1 MGKGSNSSGLRRY
14 NERVVLTALRKMG
27 AASKSD
33 LARLSDLTPQAVTR
47 IVDELESADLVMRE
61 GRRLGGKGQPSVMY
75 AINPPGAY
83 SIGVKVGRRDVELLL
98 MDFGGQVLEKIWHD
112 FDCPEPDFLLGK
124 IEQGIKDLSAKLSP
138 RDSNDQRKGKLMG
151 VGVAMPWFIGAWTKE
166 LEMSKE
172 LAQQWRDI
180 NFGEEVAKRTHL
192 PVFFENDCSAAAV
205 AELQFGGGNQVS
217 NFLYVFIGTFIGGGL
232 VLNGNVEAGVH
243 GNSGALASMP
253 VPPSKLDST
262 PPPEGPFEV
271 LLNRASLFGL
281 RRHLSAN
288 DIHING
294 VSELDAVMDAARP
307 LVQEWLDECA
317 DALVYAVLSAVGV
330 LDLEAVII
338 DAHLPR
344 FLLDELVETVSR
356 RLQRVAPSGVFKPK
370 ILAGQIGVDAV
381 AVGGAILPFYSNF
394 APDKTVLLKG
404 GVPERVS
411 V

>member
-27 AASKSD
+27 VASKSE
-33 LARLSDLTPQAVTR
+33 LAKLSDLTPQAVTR
-47 IVDELESADLVMRE
+47 IVDELEDSGLVVRE

-75 AINPPGAY
+75 AINPTGAY
-83 SIGVKVGRRDVELLL
+83 SIGVKVGRRNVELLL
-98 MDFGGQVLEKIWHD
+98 MDFGGRVVEKIWHD
-112 FDCPEPDFLLGK
+112 FECPEPDFLLTK
-124 IEQGIKDLSAKLSP
+124 IEQGIEALTAKLTTKEAD
-138 RDSNDQRKGKLMG
+138 RLMG

-166 LEMSKE
+166 LNMSE
-172 LAQQWRDI
+172 ALAREWQEI

-205 AELQFGGGNQVS
+205 AELQFGKGAQIA
-217 NFLYVFIGTFIGGGL
+217 NFLYVYIGTFIGGGL
-232 VLNGNVEAGVH
+232 VLNGNLEAGVH

-253 VPPSKLDST
+253 VPPSKLAST
-262 PPPEGPFEV
+262 PATEKPFEV

-288 DIHING
+288 GIPIKG
-294 VSELDAVMDAARP
+294 VAELDTVMDTARP
-307 LVQEWLDECA
+307 LVQEWLDDCA

-330 LDLEAVII
+330 LDLEAVIV

-344 FLLDELVETVSR
+344 FLVDELVETVSR
-356 RLQRVAPSGVFKPK
+356 RLQRDAPSGVFKPK
-370 ILAGQIGVDAV
+370 ILAGQTGVDAV
-381 AVGGAILPFYSNF
+381 AMGGAILPFYSNF